1 MSDPRMT
8 GLALMAISTAAF
20 VGTTSN
26 SLPPITFFP
35 ALVLF
40 VTGAIQFVRTNHIAL
55 EKGEK
60 RVHHRVNPVIREDK
74 HVGAHAERQ
83 AARRG
88 AVLNQST
95 AENNNANAVASQST
109 SRREFIEVDQPGSEF
124 VVETDVS
131 FPAEI
136 QSGNALADQLGKLNQ
151 LLEQG
156 VLTAEEYA
164 VAKTKLLS

>member
-20 VGTTSN
+20 AGTTSN
-26 SLPPITFFP
+26 SLPPVHFFP

-40 VTGAIQFVRTNHIAL
+40 VAGAIQFVRTNHVVL
-55 EKGEK
+55 EKAEK
-60 RVHHRVNPVIREDK
+60 RAHSAANPVIRENR
-74 HVGAHAERQ
+74 HVGARAERQ

-88 AVLNQST
+88 AGLDHSG
-95 AENNNANAVASQST
+95 AEDINANAIASQSA
-109 SRREFIEVDQPGSEF
+109 SRGESIEVDQPGSEF
-124 VVETDVS
+124 VVETGVS
-131 FPAEI
+131 FPVEV
-136 QSGNALADQLGKLNQ
+136 QSGNALADQQGKLNQ